1 MKNKFITTFYS
12 NNIIETLAYNKS
24 RLPHQTKGSILY
36 HENNY
41 PFKMIEEEFYD
52 TLRDLLI
59 GKPIGYEHIYFD
71 QI

>member
-1 MKNKFITTFYS
+1 MNYKFITTFY
-12 NNIIETLAYNKS
+12 NTNEIDTVAYTS
-24 RLPHQTKGSILY
+24 SVLPLQTKGKILY

-71 QI
+71 EI